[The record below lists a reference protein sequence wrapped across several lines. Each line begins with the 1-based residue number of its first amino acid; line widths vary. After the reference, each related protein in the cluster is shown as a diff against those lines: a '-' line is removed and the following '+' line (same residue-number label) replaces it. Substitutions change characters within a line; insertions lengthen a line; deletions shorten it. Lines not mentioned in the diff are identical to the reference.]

1 MSLPSYVPA
10 IFGDLREEGATC
22 TTAVPSTSSVH
33 SGDASSDSGLWIDR
47 YKLNLAL
54 SGLPLS
60 RSLNGEVRVLWS
72 SEVSKRKAVILTP
85 DSQSNAKVFTLT
97 LLIHFYFIFQRF
109 PQILHAEMHYLRR
122 T

>member
-33 SGDASSDSGLWIDR
+33 RGDALSDSGLWIDR
-47 YKLNLAL
+47 YNLNLAL

-60 RSLNGEVRVLWS
+60 LSANDEERVPWPL
-72 SEVSKRKAVILTP
+72 EVSKRKA
-85 DSQSNAKVFTLT
+85 
-97 LLIHFYFIFQRF
+97 
-109 PQILHAEMHYLRR
+109 
-122 T
+122 